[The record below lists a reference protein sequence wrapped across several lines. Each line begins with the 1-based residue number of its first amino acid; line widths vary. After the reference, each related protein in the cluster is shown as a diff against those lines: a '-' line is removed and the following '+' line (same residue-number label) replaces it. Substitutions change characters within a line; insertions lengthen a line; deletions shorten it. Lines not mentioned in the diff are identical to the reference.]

1 MATYPLF
8 VTGSAPS
15 ATFHV
20 VFPRLSPGIPMV
32 SAFFVQV
39 FSPPGPNIAEF
50 LAAVDPH
57 WQLRAAQLQPG
68 RVRVP

>member
-32 SAFFVQV
+32 SAF
-39 FSPPGPNIAEF
+39 SPPGPNIAEF

-57 WQLRAAQLQPG
+57 WQLRATQLQPG